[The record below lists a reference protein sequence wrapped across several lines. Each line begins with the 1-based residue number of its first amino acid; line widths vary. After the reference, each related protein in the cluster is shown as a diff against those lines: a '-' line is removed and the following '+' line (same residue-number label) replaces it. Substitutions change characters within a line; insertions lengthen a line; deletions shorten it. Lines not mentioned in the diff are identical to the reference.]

1 FEVWV
6 ARKDFA
12 EKHPEI
18 VARFA
23 RVSLDSFADYNA
35 HKAEWTADSEP
46 VKKIARLTGADPR
59 DVPELLAGSTFP
71 ESQAQLSADLLGGG
85 TAKAIAG
92 TAEFLKEQKRV
103 PAVLGDYSP
112 YVSADFVRQAEQVQV
127 GQR

>member
-1 FEVWV
+1 MAGIEP
-6 ARKDFA
+6 ATN
-12 EKHPEI
+12 H
-18 VARFA
+18 
-23 RVSLDSFADYNA
+23 VSF
-35 HKAEWTADSEP
+35 
-46 VKKIARLTGADPR
+46 
-59 DVPELLAGSTFP
+59 
-71 ESQAQLSADLLGGG
+71 LSGIPLRCGGG

>member
-1 FEVWV
+1 MDRRLRAGEED
-6 ARKDFA
+6 R
-12 EKHPEI
+12 P
-18 VARFA
+18 
-23 RVSLDSFADYNA
+23 ADRRR
-35 HKAEWTADSEP
+35 S
-46 VKKIARLTGADPR
+46 R

>member
-1 FEVWV
+1 
-6 ARKDFA
+6 
-12 EKHPEI
+12 
-18 VARFA
+18 
-23 RVSLDSFADYNA
+23 
-35 HKAEWTADSEP
+35 
-46 VKKIARLTGADPR
+46 
-59 DVPELLAGSTFP
+59 
-71 ESQAQLSADLLGGG
+71 ADLLGGG